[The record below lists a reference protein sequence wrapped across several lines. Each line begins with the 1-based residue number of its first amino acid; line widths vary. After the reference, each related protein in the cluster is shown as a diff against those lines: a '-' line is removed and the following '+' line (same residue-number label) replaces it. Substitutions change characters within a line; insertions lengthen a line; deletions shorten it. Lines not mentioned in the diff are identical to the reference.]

1 MSNCI
6 DILYLPHHE
15 PSEKH
20 RRMSIVNRSAQFSSF
35 KALEGFDDAINLNNV
50 TYDKKITLEDD
61 IKQLL
66 DCKLNKIKAGDKIV
80 IKYYN
85 NNIYC
90 EKVEFVSKIDRM
102 YKKIILSSDIIDID
116 TIINIELI

>member
-61 IKQLL
+61 KLL
-66 DCKLNKIKAGDKIV
+66 GV
-80 IKYYN
+80 
-85 NNIYC
+85 
-90 EKVEFVSKIDRM
+90 M
-102 YKKIILSSDIIDID
+102 IITNYEYETEDDLDIAFKSGEGGLCL
-116 TIINIELI
+116 IIE